1 MRFKKSSF
9 LTKLLLLIVAVYAV
23 YTLVRLQDR
32 IQIARQ
38 TVSDLEAQVVYAE
51 QDNAQLEQDLKDI
64 DSDRSVKSIARNRL
78 GMVEAGEIVFR
89 DADMHD

>member
-1 MRFKKSSF
+1 MRFKKTSF
-9 LTKLLLLIVAVYAV
+9 LTKLLLLIVAGYAV

-51 QDNAQLEQDLKDI
+51 QDNAQLEQDLKDL

>member
-1 MRFKKSSF
+1 MRFKKTSF

-32 IQIARQ
+32 IQVARQ

-51 QDNAQLEQDLKDI
+51 QDNAQLKQDLDDI

>member
-1 MRFKKSSF
+1 MRFKKTSF

-32 IQIARQ
+32 IQVARQ

-51 QDNAQLEQDLKDI
+51 QDNAQLKQDLNDI

>member
-1 MRFKKSSF
+1 MRFKKTSF
-9 LTKLLLLIVAVYAV
+9 LTKILILVVAVYAIF
-23 YTLVRLQDR
+23 TLVSLQDR
-32 IQIARQ
+32 IQEAEK

-51 QDNAQLEQDLKDI
+51 QDNAQIEKDLADLG
-64 DSDRSVKSIARNRL
+64 SDHSVKTIARNRL

>member
-1 MRFKKSSF
+1 MRFKKTSF

>member
-1 MRFKKSSF
+1 MRFKKTSF
-9 LTKLLLLIVAVYAV
+9 LTKLLLLIVAGYAV
-23 YTLVRLQDR
+23 FTLVRLQDR

-38 TVSDLEAQVVYAE
+38 TVSNLEAQVVYAE

>member
-1 MRFKKSSF
+1 MRFKKTSF
-9 LTKLLLLIVAVYAV
+9 LTKLLLLIVAGYAV
-23 YTLVRLQDR
+23 YMLVRLQDR
-32 IQIARQ
+32 IQVARQ

-51 QDNAQLEQDLKDI
+51 QDNAQLKQDLNDI

-78 GMVEAGEIVFR
+78 GMVEAGEIVFH

>member
-1 MRFKKSSF
+1 MRFKKTSF

-38 TVSDLEAQVVYAE
+38 TVSNLEAQVVYAE

>member
-1 MRFKKSSF
+1 MRFKKTSF

-38 TVSDLEAQVVYAE
+38 TVSDLEAQVVYAK

>member
-1 MRFKKSSF
+1 MRFKKTSF

-32 IQIARQ
+32 IQVARQ

-51 QDNAQLEQDLKDI
+51 QDNAQLKQDINDI

>member
-1 MRFKKSSF
+1 LRFKKTSF

-32 IQIARQ
+32 IQVARQ

-51 QDNAQLEQDLKDI
+51 QDNAKIEQDLKDI

>member
-1 MRFKKSSF
+1 MRFKKTSF
-9 LTKLLLLIVAVYAV
+9 LTKLLLLIVAGYAV

-38 TVSDLEAQVVYAE
+38 TVSDLEAQVVDAE

>member
-1 MRFKKSSF
+1 MRFKKTSF
-9 LTKLLLLIVAVYAV
+9 LTKILLLIVAVYAV

-32 IQIARQ
+32 IQVARQ

-51 QDNAQLEQDLKDI
+51 QDNAQLKQDLNDI

>member
-1 MRFKKSSF
+1 MRFKKTSF

-23 YTLVRLQDR
+23 YTPVRLQDR

>member
-1 MRFKKSSF
+1 MRFKKTTF
-9 LTKLLLLIVAVYAV
+9 LTKILLLIVAVYAV
-23 YTLVRLQDR
+23 FTLVRLQDR

-51 QDNAQLEQDLKDI
+51 QDNAQIEKDLAELG
-64 DSDRSVKSIARNRL
+64 SDRSVKSIARNRL

>member
-1 MRFKKSSF
+1 MRFKKTSF
-9 LTKLLLLIVAVYAV
+9 LTKLLLLIVAGYAV
-23 YTLVRLQDR
+23 FTLVRLQDR

-51 QDNAQLEQDLKDI
+51 QDNAQLEQDLKDL

>member
-1 MRFKKSSF
+1 MRFKKTSF

-51 QDNAQLEQDLKDI
+51 QDNAQLEQDLKDL

>member
-1 MRFKKSSF
+1 MRFKKTSF

-51 QDNAQLEQDLKDI
+51 QDNAQLEQDLNDI

>member
-1 MRFKKSSF
+1 MRFKKTSF
-9 LTKLLLLIVAVYAV
+9 LTKLLLLIVAGYAV
-23 YTLVRLQDR
+23 FTLVRLQDR

-38 TVSDLEAQVVYAE
+38 TVSNLEAQVVYAE

-78 GMVEAGEIVFR
+78 GMAEAGEIVFR

>member
-1 MRFKKSSF
+1 MRFKKTSF
-9 LTKLLLLIVAVYAV
+9 LTKLLLLIVAVYAI
-23 YTLVRLQDR
+23 YMLVRLQDR
-32 IQIARQ
+32 IQVARQ

-51 QDNAQLEQDLKDI
+51 QDNAQLKQDLDDI

>member
-1 MRFKKSSF
+1 MRFKKTSF

-23 YTLVRLQDR
+23 YMLVRLQDR
-32 IQIARQ
+32 IQVARQ

-51 QDNAQLEQDLKDI
+51 QDNAQLKQDLNDI
-64 DSDRSVKSIARNRL
+64 DSDRSVRSIARNRL

>member
-1 MRFKKSSF
+1 MRFKKTSF
-9 LTKLLLLIVAVYAV
+9 LTKILLLIVAVYAV

-32 IQIARQ
+32 IQVARQ

-51 QDNAQLEQDLKDI
+51 QDNAQLKQDINDI

>member
-1 MRFKKSSF
+1 MRFKKTSF
-9 LTKLLLLIVAVYAV
+9 LTKLLLLIVAGYAV
-23 YTLVRLQDR
+23 YTLVRLQDH

-38 TVSDLEAQVVYAE
+38 TVSNLEAQVVYAE

>member
-1 MRFKKSSF
+1 MRFKKTSF

-23 YTLVRLQDR
+23 YMLVRLQDR
-32 IQIARQ
+32 IQVARQ

-51 QDNAQLEQDLKDI
+51 QDNAQLKQDLDDI

>member
-1 MRFKKSSF
+1 MRFKRTSF
-9 LTKLLLLIVAVYAV
+9 LTKLLLLIVAGYAV

>member
-1 MRFKKSSF
+1 MRFKKTSF

-32 IQIARQ
+32 IQVARQ

-78 GMVEAGEIVFR
+78 GMVEAGEIVFH

>member
-1 MRFKKSSF
+1 MRFKKTSF

-23 YTLVRLQDR
+23 FTLVRLQDR

>member
-1 MRFKKSSF
+1 MRFKKTSF

-23 YTLVRLQDR
+23 YMLVRLQDR
-32 IQIARQ
+32 IQVARQ

-51 QDNAQLEQDLKDI
+51 QDNAQLKQDLNDI

-78 GMVEAGEIVFR
+78 GMVEAGEIVFH

>member
-1 MRFKKSSF
+1 MRFKKTSF

-51 QDNAQLEQDLKDI
+51 QDNAQLKQDLDDI

>member
-1 MRFKKSSF
+1 LRFKKTSF

-32 IQIARQ
+32 IQVARQ

-51 QDNAQLEQDLKDI
+51 QDNAQLKQDLDDI
-64 DSDRSVKSIARNRL
+64 YSDRSVKSIARNRL

>member
-1 MRFKKSSF
+1 MRFKKTSF
-9 LTKLLLLIVAVYAV
+9 LTKLLLLIVAGYAV
-23 YTLVRLQDR
+23 FTLVRLQDR

-51 QDNAQLEQDLKDI
+51 QDNAQLKQDLNDI

>member
-1 MRFKKSSF
+1 MRFKKTSF
-9 LTKLLLLIVAVYAV
+9 LTKILLLIVAVYAV

-32 IQIARQ
+32 IQVARQ

-51 QDNAQLEQDLKDI
+51 QDNAQLKQDLDDI

>member
-1 MRFKKSSF
+1 M
-9 LTKLLLLIVAVYAV
+9 
-23 YTLVRLQDR
+23 LVRLQDR
-32 IQIARQ
+32 IQVARQ